1 MGGDGVYSDCGVVNS
16 DCGACSYYCRLGNHY
31 FVPRTQLFGGLGRI
45 ASGLG
50 LIASGRYLGRSHGR
64 WNGDGRGVG
73 GNREGGDSANNC
85 SGGVQLFVNK
95 HIT

>member
-1 MGGDGVYSDCGVVNS
+1 MGGDGVYSDCGVGNS
-16 DCGACSYYCRLGNHY
+16 DCGACSHYCRLGNHY
-31 FVPRTQLFGGLGRI
+31 FVPRTQLFGGLGLI
-45 ASGLG
+45 VSGG
-50 LIASGRYLGRSHGR
+50 YLGRSHEG
-64 WNGDGRGVG
+64 WNGDGVGVG

>member
-1 MGGDGVYSDCGVVNS
+1 MGSGSGEMGMVADEMAVDSGMTAADSGMAAADPGVLSAGSGILPAGAILVGVMGDGMGMWD
-16 DCGACSYYCRLGNHY
+16 
-31 FVPRTQLFGGLGRI
+31 
-45 ASGLG
+45 
-50 LIASGRYLGRSHGR
+50 
-64 WNGDGRGVG
+64 GVG